1 MNAWERSQR
10 EEDRQHHQ
18 HRRKTPSF
26 SSSLLDAIYRSIDDS
41 KCEEEQAGEE
51 AVLYRDTTA
60 TRTKK
65 QRSSNNANLVKRNN
79 ALLDDEESL
88 RRAIMIEKWM
98 ESENRTRTRTEVTR
112 SSRMYNSTSSSSDS
126 SCGGVFSSS
135 ETESGYRERSKS
147 ASFTVQRPKQVRSC
161 GGGGGCGGSV
171 RSEFEQTPKRE
182 GRLTRTKSKALKI
195 YGDLKKVKQ
204 PISPGR
210 RITNFL
216 NSIFNSRNVKNAA
229 KREAAMMMEDSSSV
243 RRSRSVKD
251 TTTCSLSSSF
261 SRSSCLSKPPSSR
274 SKSKRSVRFYPVT
287 VIVDEDSRPCGHK
300 CIYGDDP
307 SLMPTPVLGK
317 ISETTTMKNKNA
329 YQLRD
334 FQDDIDDE
342 EEEDEDEDDCMSC
355 ASSDLFELDN
365 IGAIGVGAY
374 REELPVYGTTS
385 LKTHHHHLAI
395 AKGLIR

>member
-1 MNAWERSQR
+1 
-10 EEDRQHHQ
+10 
-18 HRRKTPSF
+18 
-26 SSSLLDAIYRSIDDS
+26 
-41 KCEEEQAGEE
+41 
-51 AVLYRDTTA
+51 
-60 TRTKK
+60 
-65 QRSSNNANLVKRNN
+65 
-79 ALLDDEESL
+79 
-88 RRAIMIEKWM
+88 MIEKWM

-161 GGGGGCGGSV
+161 GGCGGSV

-329 YQLRD
+329 YKLRD

-342 EEEDEDEDDCMSC
+342 EEEDEDDCMSC